1 MLFISEGKVL
11 PPKSDCGDWGSGSTW
26 GMLSGLVEER
36 EGFREVWEEVWSVRA
51 LRPVLK
57 MLDHVTLLVP

>member
-1 MLFISEGKVL
+1 
-11 PPKSDCGDWGSGSTW
+11 
-26 GMLSGLVEER
+26 MLSGLVEER